1 MGSLRPRVLLNEL
14 ALSLRDAAVILPPLM
29 ARANPPEKTAA
40 STTPTS
46 EPNGAETMPLEKIL
60 ERLGQVV
67 EKLERGELPLE
78 QSLAMFEEG
87 IRLTREGQRR
97 LDAAEQRIDTLLSV
111 DGGNG
116 EPVTEP
122 TR

>member
-1 MGSLRPRVLLNEL
+1 MSLC
-14 ALSLRDAAVILPPLM
+14 DAAVILPPLM
-29 ARANPPEKTAA
+29 ARANTSEKNAS
-40 STTPTS
+40 STTTS
-46 EPNGAETMPLEKIL
+46 AEPNGAETMPLEKIL

-87 IRLTREGQRR
+87 IKLTREGQRR

-111 DGGNG
+111 DAIDG
-116 EPVTEP
+116 EPATEP